1 MIRLNPTTL
10 VALVCALTLALPA
23 TAAAQDAPANEE
35 YVLEAPAAGED
46 DGAAAGGGR
55 DDGNG
60 RGGSGES
67 GSDSLTGI
75 AAGSTDEGGL
85 PILLLVLAGT
95 AVAGAAIAI
104 TRRRRHET

>member
-1 MIRLNPTTL
+1 MIRLIPTTL
-10 VALVCALTLALPA
+10 VALVCALTLAVPA
-23 TAAAQDAPANEE
+23 IAVAGPASDE
-35 YVLEAPAAGED
+35 YVLDAPAAGND
-46 DGAAAGGGR
+46 DGSAAGAAQG

-60 RGGSGES
+60 RGGSGGS

-85 PILLLVLAGT
+85 PVLLLVLAGT

-104 TRRRRHET
+104 TRSRRHET

>member
-23 TAAAQDAPANEE
+23 AAFGEAPASDE
-35 YVLEAPAAGED
+35 YVLDAPAAGDEAT
-46 DGAAAGGGR
+46 GAAGGGQN
-55 DDGNG
+55 DDGSG
-60 RGGSGES
+60 RSRG

-75 AAGSTDEGGL
+75 AAGSSDEGGL

-95 AVAGAAIAI
+95 AVAGTVIAI